1 MMWQDV
7 QLGSGLDVEIRY
19 DRDVTV
25 DGTVI
30 GLNDEYDLTGALA
43 RFLALNQSLIPESL
57 ACIGA
62 IIDDYRK
69 QQKQGCRHK
78 ADVLSYRFLAFV
90 YNQPRDP
97 IGLAESSIT
106 LEKDLRVRQLMVGN
120 EQVFEVAYERL
131 SVVGSSEAATWWY
144 IFWVCVFLSILTDFL
159 ITRHIG

>member
-1 MMWQDV
+1 MTWQNI
-7 QLGSGLDVEIRY
+7 QLGSGLDVEIIY

-25 DGTVI
+25 DGAVI

-43 RFLALNQSLIPESL
+43 RFLALNQSLIQESL
-57 ACIGA
+57 AHVEAVIG
-62 IIDDYRK
+62 DYRK
-69 QQKQGCRHK
+69 QQKQDCLHK

-97 IGLAESSIT
+97 MGLAESSIA
-106 LEKDLRVRQLMVGN
+106 LERDLRVRQLMMGN

-144 IFWVCVFLSILTDFL
+144 IFWVCIVQS
-159 ITRHIG
+159 